1 MNVDDFVLALESS
14 QIVQVLAAE
23 TVRVEVSL
31 PGLGISPII
40 TLRAKPTVMGGQHIQ
55 ANVHSGRS

>member
-31 PGLGISPII
+31 PGLGISPIMPG
-40 TLRAKPTVMGGQHIQ
+40 A
-55 ANVHSGRS
+55 

>member
-14 QIVQVLAAE
+14 QIVQVLAE

-31 PGLGISPII
+31 PGLGISPIMPG
-40 TLRAKPTVMGGQHIQ
+40 A
-55 ANVHSGRS
+55 